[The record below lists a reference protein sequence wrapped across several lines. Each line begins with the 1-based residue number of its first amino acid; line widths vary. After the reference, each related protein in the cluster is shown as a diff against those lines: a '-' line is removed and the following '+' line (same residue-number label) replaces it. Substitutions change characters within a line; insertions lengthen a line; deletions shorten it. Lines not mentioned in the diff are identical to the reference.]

1 MNGSVISLFDW
12 AILMRQKGIS
22 GCRIAYLLDKLF
34 VPIDGILIVLADFL
48 VSGVQDLDIG
58 LAILLSE

>member
-22 GCRIAYLLDKLF
+22 GCRIDYLLDKLF